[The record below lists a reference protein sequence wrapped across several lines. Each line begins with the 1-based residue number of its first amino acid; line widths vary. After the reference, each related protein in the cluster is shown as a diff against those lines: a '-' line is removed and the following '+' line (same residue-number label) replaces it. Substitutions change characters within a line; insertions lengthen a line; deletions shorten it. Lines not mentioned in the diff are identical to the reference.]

1 LVPKSL
7 KFERYKLQS
16 IDQIL
21 AEVIQT
27 GGETL
32 YYEFNEFVHLS
43 NTFPIPNALKKNH
56 NFACHVAWV

>member
-1 LVPKSL
+1 LKSL

-16 IDQIL
+16 NDQIL

-32 YYEFNEFVHLS
+32 YYKLNEFVHLS
-43 NTFPIPNALKKNH
+43 NY
-56 NFACHVAWV
+56 